1 MRLLLILLPIAL
13 LVSGCSQPVG
23 QMSQQDYQV
32 ITNVIRAVTSEH
44 IIDIRLH
51 DDSVIVDTSRER
63 TVDHCYELQRTRDG
77 WKIVW
82 KGT

>member
-1 MRLLLILLPIAL
+1 MGLLLILLPIAF
-13 LVSGCSQPVG
+13 LVAGCSQSVG
-23 QMSQQDYQV
+23 PLIQQDYQL
-32 ITNVIRAVTSEH
+32 ITNVIRADTREH

-51 DDSVIVDTSRER
+51 DDHVIVDTSRER
-63 TVDHCYELQRTRDG
+63 SVDHCYELKRTRDG